1 MINSALVHL
10 ALERNLAHAA
20 FRRQVL
26 QLAVAVFMADQAV
39 FRMIREE
46 QLDHRPPRF
55 NHARRIGPDLEPV
68 PGLRRAGRHV
78 LRAAGDRGRPA
89 PRFLDHADA
98 AGSALEF
105 DPLLLLE
112 ETERRDLDAHRIRGV

>member
-68 PGLRRAGRHV
+68 PGLRRAGRQH
-78 LRAAGDRGRPA
+78 LLP